1 MEEKKRGEREKE
13 RGKKESLQRISRR
26 VSFKG
31 INDGS
36 PVFDRAETSVLAECR
51 RFFFH
56 FLSFLFSFF
65 LFFCIKT
72 VSILKERVP
81 PNFCHKVSGQEVK
94 TGRGRERKKVEK
106 RG

>member
-1 MEEKKRGEREKE
+1 MEEKKRGERERE

-51 RFFFH
+51 RFFFPFIFSFLFFPP
-56 FLSFLFSFF
+56 FLSFFF
-65 LFFCIKT
+65 A
-72 VSILKERVP
+72 
-81 PNFCHKVSGQEVK
+81 
-94 TGRGRERKKVEK
+94 
-106 RG
+106 

>member
-65 LFFCIKT
+65 LFF
-72 VSILKERVP
+72 L
-81 PNFCHKVSGQEVK
+81 HKNCVHFKGARSTK
-94 TGRGRERKKVEK
+94 LLP
-106 RG
+106 